1 MSELPAID
9 EIPADTKNWTVV
21 LENGCAECGFMPGYT
36 YEDNERRILS
46 LVAPVR
52 AAFENS
58 ALTQRPDKNRWS
70 PLEYLVHIS
79 EVCEV
84 MVQITPLWM
93 RPGRKNTANFST
105 TRWTTLLPVNST

>member
-21 LENGCAECGFMPGYT
+21 LENGCAECGFIPGYA

-58 ALTQRPDKNRWS
+58 ALT
-70 PLEYLVHIS
+70 
-79 EVCEV
+79 
-84 MVQITPLWM
+84 
-93 RPGRKNTANFST
+93 
-105 TRWTTLLPVNST
+105 